1 MLRPPISEGRAIR
14 APTARRRA
22 RGDRGTVL
30 LLMPAA
36 VFAVMVLGAIAV
48 DVGLVSLR
56 AQQLRF
62 VADSAAGDALGA
74 LDVDELRSRGRV
86 RIDRARATELIR
98 SGIARGPLPDAEITA
113 VSIDSDRSGRIEIA
127 VRLRF
132 EAELVIAP
140 ALPGRSGPVT
150 VTATGRALV
159 VGGP

>member
-1 MLRPPISEGRAIR
+1 MLRPPISEGRAAR
-14 APTARRRA
+14 APTTRRRTQ
-22 RGDRGTVL
+22 GDRGTVL

-86 RIDRARATELIR
+86 RIDRARAAELIR
-98 SGIARGPLPDAEITA
+98 AGIARGPLPDAEITA
-113 VSIDSDRSGRIEIA
+113 VSIGSDRSGRIEIA

-159 VGGP
+159 IGGP

>member
-1 MLRPPISEGRAIR
+1 MLTTRTRDGSQAAHRSRPGE
-14 APTARRRA
+14 
-22 RGDRGTVL
+22 RGTVL

-36 VFAVMVLGAIAV
+36 VFAVMVLGAIAI

-62 VADSAAGDALGA
+62 VADSAAADALGA

-86 RIDRARATELIR
+86 SIDRARAVELIR
-98 SGIARGPLPDAEITA
+98 AGIARGPLPAAEITA
-113 VSIDSDRSGRIEIA
+113 IDIGTDRSGRMEIA

-140 ALPGRSGPVT
+140 ALPGRSDSVT
-150 VTATGRALV
+150 VTAVGRALV
-159 VGGP
+159 IRGP

>member
-1 MLRPPISEGRAIR
+1 MLTTKTRDGSQAAHRSRPGE
-14 APTARRRA
+14 
-22 RGDRGTVL
+22 RGTVL

-36 VFAVMVLGAIAV
+36 VFAVMVLGAIAI

-62 VADSAAGDALGA
+62 VADSAAADALGA
-74 LDVDELRSRGRV
+74 LDVDELRSRGRA
-86 RIDRARATELIR
+86 RIDRARAAELIR
-98 SGIARGPLPDAEITA
+98 TGIARGPLPDAEITA
-113 VSIDSDRSGRIEIA
+113 IDIGTDRSGRMEIA

-140 ALPGRSGPVT
+140 ALPGRSDSVT

-159 VGGP
+159 IRGP

>member
-1 MLRPPISEGRAIR
+1 MLTTRTRDGSQAAHRSRPGE
-14 APTARRRA
+14 
-22 RGDRGTVL
+22 RGTVL

-36 VFAVMVLGAIAV
+36 VFAVMVLGAIAI

-62 VADSAAGDALGA
+62 VADSGAADALGA

-86 RIDRARATELIR
+86 RIDRARAAELIR
-98 SGIARGPLPDAEITA
+98 GGIARGPLPDAEITA
-113 VSIDSDRSGRIEIA
+113 IDIGTDRSGRMEIA

-140 ALPGRSGPVT
+140 ALPGRSDSVT
-150 VTATGRALV
+150 VTAVGRALV
-159 VGGP
+159 IGEP